1 MKSIHLLAGL
11 ALATSAFA
19 SDKDYQLPVRVNPAL
34 GSAALDPALM
44 CLAAYTD
51 ARVAGWDGPSLNI
64 GSLSLDDPDSG
75 FHACLYQRESNGVLK
90 YWLAFRG
97 TDFTSAEDWLTNFH
111 QNILRKVPE
120 QYRIAYLRTQQL
132 KALVLVCRRDGG
144 KVEVG
149 LTGHSLGA
157 GLGAFSA
164 LCWALPAICFASAP
178 LAAGTEMQIEQTGLA
193 GLRRAPEFVTH
204 FFMEGDRVP
213 DSAILFGGHFGRI
226 ITPDLTTPE
235 NLSGIDSERKRMS
248 VLMLA
253 GLAFDKNKYL
263 NTAAGAN
270 AVLDIVA
277 RHNMSNYITGL
288 MTNANLSDGY
298 FSLAGC
304 WRSLG
309 SFFQIS
315 SSETSFLLCAN
326 GALELQNKIV
336 FLGEKSFTADKGSWS
351 FDGQTLR
358 VVIPNLATMEYV
370 LTGTVDQRGIS
381 WRRTRVIAD
390 EQGFLKNNYK
400 EGDSATASLLLLKG
414 ACHMMQNKDVAWTRN
429 DRDLFSEVFR

>member
-1 MKSIHLLAGL
+1 MKSIFLLAGL

-19 SDKDYQLPVRVNPAL
+19 SEKDYQLPARMTPAL
-34 GSAALDPALM
+34 VSAALDPALM
-44 CLAAYTD
+44 CLATYTD

-64 GSLSLDDPDSG
+64 GSLSLDDPISG
-75 FHACLYQRESNGVLK
+75 FHACLYQRESSGKVAF
-90 YWLAFRG
+90 WLAFRG
-97 TDFTSAEDWLTNFH
+97 TDFTSAEDWLTNFR

-132 KALVLVCRRDGG
+132 KGLVLVCRRDGRNA
-144 KVEVG
+144 EVW

-164 LCWALPAICFASAP
+164 LCWALPAFCFASAP
-178 LAAGTEMQIEQTGLA
+178 LAAGTEKQIEQTGLA

-213 DSAILFGGHFGRI
+213 DIAILFGGHFGRI
-226 ITPDLTTPE
+226 ITPELTPPE
-235 NLSGIDSERKRMS
+235 NMSGIDSERKRMG

-263 NTAAGAN
+263 RTASGAN
-270 AVLDIVA
+270 TVLDIFA
-277 RHNMSNYITGL
+277 RHDMSNYVSAL
-288 MTNANLSDGY
+288 MANAAPTDGTLSVT
-298 FSLAGC
+298 GC

-326 GALELQNKIV
+326 GALELQNAFV
-336 FLGEKSFTADKGSWS
+336 FLGGKSFTADKGSWS

-358 VVIPNLATMEYV
+358 VVIPNIATMEYV
-370 LTGTVDQRGIS
+370 LMGAVEQRGIS

-390 EQGFLKNNYK
+390 EQGFLQKNSK
-400 EGDSATASLLLLKG
+400 EGGSATGSLLLLKG
-414 ACHMMQNKDVAWTRN
+414 ACHLMQNKDVAWTRN